1 MKSPDNITDIDKLT
15 RLAFRKP
22 TLDDIALLSDYFRR
36 YPSRSCDYSVGGVM
50 MWKDYFNYRIATFAD
65 SLFIKGFDADNN
77 RILYYRPC
85 GPLNADLALALINRD
100 ATACDCPAVMIS
112 DSETSDIESED
123 IPEGFTGKIAAWKD
137 YLYPIANFIGFSG
150 KKMEKKRN
158 HLNYFL
164 NNYGSATVEPIG
176 ENNIDELIE
185 FTLKFKHQHPDN
197 QLFNYESDSTIET
210 LRLFGLYPFSGI
222 ALRYEGKI
230 IGFSYGEKSG
240 DTFFVHVEKGDTD
253 YRGIYQAIS
262 SFMARRVSEEFPD
275 VRFLNREDDTGNE
288 YLRQSK
294 LSYHPSSVVEK
305 AFVEIPFY
313 QQQLPV
319 IPPFLLNLH
328 E

>member
-1 MKSPDNITDIDKLT
+1 MKSPDNITYIDKLT

-22 TLDDIALLSDYFRR
+22 TLGDIALLSDYFRR
-36 YPSRSCDYSVGGVM
+36 YPSRSCDYSVGGIM
-50 MWKDYFNYRIATFAD
+50 MWKDYFHYRIATYAD
-65 SLFIKGFDADNN
+65 SLFIKGFDADKG
-77 RILYYRPC
+77 RVLYYRPC
-85 GPLNADLALALINRD
+85 GTLNSDLALALINRD
-100 ATACDCPAVMIS
+100 AEGCCHPAVLIS
-112 DSETSDIESED
+112 DSETSDIESEY
-123 IPEGFTGKIAAWKD
+123 IPEGFSGKITDWKD
-137 YLYPIANFIGFSG
+137 YLYPIANFFGFSG

-158 HLNYFL
+158 HLNYFM
-164 NNYGSATVEPIG
+164 NNYGSAIVEPIG
-176 ENNIDELIE
+176 EENIDELIE
-185 FTLKFKHQHPDN
+185 FTLKFKQQHPDN

-222 ALRYEGKI
+222 ALRHEGNI

-240 DTFFVHVEKGDTD
+240 DTFFVHVEKGDTGF
-253 YRGIYQAIS
+253 RGIYQAIS
-262 SFMARRVSEEFPD
+262 SFMARRINAEFPD
-275 VRFLNREDDTGNE
+275 VLFLNREDDTGNE

-313 QQQLPV
+313 QEQLPV